1 LNAFEGVKVPVP
13 KEEIQIYTW
22 LDANLREISENIQR
36 EVENTRKRDTQ
47 LQYSLIYPD
56 FEGNPRRKNLGT
68 VKVGSKG
75 PDDMKTLH

>member
-1 LNAFEGVKVPVP
+1 MNAFEGVKVPGQ

-68 VKVGSKG
+68 VKVGSKS

>member
-1 LNAFEGVKVPVP
+1 MPVP